1 MSTRKLAIEE
11 AFRRAMQATQ
21 SSRDANYAA
30 IVADVEQ
37 EMARRQQA
45 ACKCSPGPKCADG
58 SAHCDAPGISAVPVW
73 TGAPPGMLQD
83 DCAGLSKAL
92 ASKPDARLR
101 AREAALNAAR
111 ARVAAAGGPI
121 LDELLTRFGRG
132 RPPGGWS
139 DSGPVE
145 GAE

>member
-1 MSTRKLAIEE
+1 MIDHPEHDPSEPCGDL
-11 AFRRAMQATQ
+11 
-21 SSRDANYAA
+21 SAA
-30 IVADVEQ
+30 PFGGGEPQ
-37 EMARRQQA
+37 
-45 ACKCSPGPKCADG
+45 CKCPPGPRCFDG

-73 TGAPPGMLQD
+73 TGRPPGMLQD

-92 ASKPDARLR
+92 ASKPDAMRH

-111 ARVAAAGGPI
+111 ARVAEAGGPS
-121 LDELLTRFGRG
+121 LEELLARFGWA

-145 GAE
+145 G